1 MSRNVAATFSGK
13 LARPLVPLLIAFVLI
28 NSRFRD
34 NFPANMTHGCKH

>member
-1 MSRNVAATFSGK
+1 MSRNVPATFSGK
-13 LARPLVPLLIAFVLI
+13 LAWPVVLVLIAFVLI